1 VARTSPEAVARE
13 ALALLREDADPR
25 RAQGVRAYFKESVR
39 AFGVTAPQVREIAA
53 RLHRRVKAEWTVAEA
68 IRLCDLLLPR
78 PELEAKGVA
87 ILVLHRYRK
96 TYPLELFD
104 RAHTWLAANH
114 LANWASVDALCPE
127 VIGALLAAHPPLLRR
142 IESWA
147 RSENRWVQRA
157 SIVSLL
163 KLARRPE
170 HEAAVYAMALRHFGS
185 DDDLVQKAAGW
196 LLREAGKQDMRA
208 LEAFLRA
215 HGPRIPRTTLRY
227 AIERFPPARRRDLLE
242 STRAAGGGL
251 NARRRARSR
260 G

>member
-1 VARTSPEAVARE
+1 MPRVTPAAAARQ
-13 ALALLREDADPR
+13 ALALLRSKADPR
-25 RAQGVRAYFKESVR
+25 RKAGVQAYFKEPVS
-39 AFGVTAPQVREIAA
+39 AFGVTAPQLREIAA
-53 RLHRRVKAEWTVAEA
+53 RIHQRVKADWSVAEA
-68 IRLCDLLLPR
+68 IALCDILLAR

-96 TYPLELFD
+96 TYPVTLFD
-104 RAHTWLAANH
+104 RTHAWLSRDR
-114 LANWASVDALCPE
+114 LANWASVDSLCPE
-127 VIGALLAAHPPLLRR
+127 VIGALLEAHAPLRKR

-147 RSENRWVQRA
+147 RSPNRWVRRA
-157 SIVSLL
+157 SIVSWL

-170 HEAAVYAMALRHFGS
+170 HEAAVYAAARRHFDS

-227 AIERFPPARRRDLLE
+227 AIERFAPARRRELLE
-242 STRAAGGGL
+242 GTRP
-251 NARRRARSR
+251 
-260 G
+260 

>member
-1 VARTSPEAVARE
+1 MPRVTPAAAARQ
-13 ALALLREDADPR
+13 ALALLRSKADPR
-25 RAQGVRAYFKESVR
+25 RKAGVQAYFKESVS

-53 RLHRRVKAEWTVAEA
+53 RIHRQVKDVWSVADA
-68 IRLCDLLLPR
+68 IALCDLMLAR

-87 ILVLHRYRK
+87 ILVLQRYRG
-96 TYPLELFD
+96 TFPVALFD
-104 RAHTWLAANH
+104 RAHAWLSSDR
-114 LANWASVDALCPE
+114 LANWASVDTLCPD
-127 VIGALLAAHPPLLRR
+127 VIGALLEAHAPLRR
-142 IESWA
+142 RIAGWA
-147 RSENRWVQRA
+147 RSPNRWVRRA
-157 SIVSLL
+157 SIVSWL

-170 HEAAVYAMALRHFGS
+170 HKDAVYAAARRHFDS

-242 STRAAGGGL
+242 GTR
-251 NARRRARSR
+251 S
-260 G
+260 